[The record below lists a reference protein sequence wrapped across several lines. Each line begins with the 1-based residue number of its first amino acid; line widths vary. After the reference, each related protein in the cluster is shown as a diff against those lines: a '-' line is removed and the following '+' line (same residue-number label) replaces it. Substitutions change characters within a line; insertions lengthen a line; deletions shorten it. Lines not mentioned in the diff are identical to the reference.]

1 MSKEVENKTNNL
13 ISSLA
18 EELTEVKV
26 LPHPLKRIVPWL
38 LFATAYISIAIV
50 FIGLRDDIGTMVY
63 SSVYVFEILLV
74 VGMSMSAAFC
84 SSWLCCPDIR
94 GQSWIVAVPVS
105 LASVLALWLITKA
118 GLDSYEFPI
127 LKYHVCYIGAV
138 IFGLIPAFTIWF
150 LSQKGSTTHPYLM
163 GLMNVISIGG
173 LGYLALR
180 LVCPAEEFG
189 HIFVYHVMPYALFGI
204 VITFIASKI
213 YRW

>member
-1 MSKEVENKTNNL
+1 MSTQDDKTISL
-13 ISSLA
+13 IASLA
-18 EELTEVKV
+18 DDLTEVKV
-26 LPHPLKRIVPWL
+26 LPHPLRRIFPWI
-38 LFATAYISIAIV
+38 LFAVAYISLAIAT
-50 FIGLRDDIGTMVY
+50 IGFRDDI
-63 SSVYVFEILLV
+63 SHKLFESVYMFELLLV

-94 GQSWIVAVPVS
+94 GQSWIVAIPLS

-118 GLDSYEFPI
+118 GLDHYEFPI

-150 LSQKGSTTHPYLM
+150 LSQRGKTTHPYLM
-163 GLMNVISIGG
+163 GLMNVLSIGG

-180 LVCPAEEFG
+180 IVCPAEEFG
-189 HIFVYHVMPYALFGI
+189 HIFVYHVMPYALFGV
-204 VITFIASKI
+204 VITFVAAKI